1 MDLSQLDE
9 KSVRILAKMILALM
23 ELNATLDEFFDGV
36 IYEQMVKTKTKSNT
50 VEIIN
55 SKDFFDIL

>member
-9 KSVRILAKMILALM
+9 KSIKILAKMILALM
-23 ELNATLDEFFDGV
+23 EMNATLDEFFDGV
-36 IYEQMVKTKTKSNT
+36 IYEQLVKTKTKQNT

-55 SKDFFDIL
+55 SIDFFNVL